1 VPSPADTPAEVL
13 AALAAALSRLGP
25 AAGWYVFGAQAAIIW
40 GRPRLTADIDI
51 TVKMEPEDPER
62 LVRVLEDGGFRLRVE
77 HSADFVRRTRVL
89 PFVHARTAF
98 PVDVVLAGPGLEE
111 LFLSRAI
118 TVSLAG
124 AAVPVMSPED
134 LIVTKVLAGRPKD
147 LEDIRGVLRER
158 WGGLDLESI
167 RSTLA
172 SLEEALGQSDLQPVF
187 EREVAAARRGAGPS

>member
-13 AALAAALSRLGP
+13 AALAAALSQAG
-25 AAGWYVFGAQAAIIW
+25 AAWYVFGAQAAIIW

-51 TVKMEPEDPER
+51 AVRMEPEDPER
-62 LVRVLEDGGFRLRVE
+62 LARVLEDGGFRLRVE
-77 HSADFVRRTRVL
+77 AAGDFVRRTRVL

-111 LFLSRAI
+111 LFLSRA
-118 TVSLAG
+118 VSVPLAG
-124 AAVPVMSPED
+124 AAVPVISPED

-158 WGGLDLESI
+158 LAVLDVQSI

-172 SLEEALGQSDLQPVF
+172 LLEEALGQSELS
-187 EREVAAARRGAGPS
+187 AAQKTNPGLLF